1 MLGTCRRAL
10 KYGRLRRDNKG
21 NTMNANR
28 VAVLVAFLC
37 TGFTLAAQP
46 AAAGNFPEEKPRK
59 AIPAEV
65 ANRNLKECVFPV
77 ANIALDRKTMDKVIH
92 ACTILIEAEGGS
104 DKNRSDVYLQ
114 RGSMYRRLGKFDL
127 ALADFNLSIRYSPAS
142 ADAYT
147 GRGNSYRGLH
157 KLDESIADH
166 SEAIRLDPKNS
177 TAYNN
182 RGNAL
187 SDKKEFTR
195 AIADYDEAI
204 KLYPN
209 YASAYYNRGL
219 ARKDTNDKDGAI
231 ADFRQ
236 ALKINP
242 NMPQPAAWL
251 KELGAKP

>member
-1 MLGTCRRAL
+1 M
-10 KYGRLRRDNKG
+10 
-21 NTMNANR
+21 TMNANR
-28 VAVLVAFLC
+28 LAVLVAFLC
-37 TGFTLAAQP
+37 MGFALAAQP
-46 AAAGNFPEEKPRK
+46 ATAGNFPEEKLRRP
-59 AIPAEV
+59 ISAEV

-77 ANIALDRKTMDKVIH
+77 ANVTLNRKTMDSVIR
-92 ACTILIEAEGGS
+92 ACTVLIEAEGGS
-104 DKNRSDVYLQ
+104 DKNRADVYLQ

-166 SEAIRLDPKNS
+166 SEAIRLDPRNA

-187 SDKKEFTR
+187 SDKKEFPR

-204 KLYPN
+204 MLNPN
-209 YASAYYNRGL
+209 YAAAYYNRGL

-236 ALKINP
+236 ALKISP
-242 NMPQPAAWL
+242 NMSAAAGWL